1 MSDFGRTSGTPG
13 VLFPRSGSECEVAD
27 QMRITVLAISL
38 AAFLTL
44 GFEWLAVGIHG
55 LGASIGAGH
64 GFEKGA
70 SAGAAVAFLY
80 LIGAAFAMGRPLV
93 SSAVFSLAALVGI
106 AAGMWTAYSGLRLWG
121 WLAAALAVLS
131 LLGYQ
136 ERKTKQLGIRL
147 SKSDS

>member
-1 MSDFGRTSGTPG
+1 
-13 VLFPRSGSECEVAD
+13 
-27 QMRITVLAISL
+27 MRITVLAISL

-106 AAGMWTAYSGLRLWG
+106 AAGMWTAVSGLRLWG
-121 WLAAALAVLS
+121 WLAAALVVLS
-131 LLGYQ
+131 LLGYR
-136 ERKTKQLGIRL
+136 ERKTKQLGVRV
-147 SKSDS
+147 SEASATSEMRVR

>member
-1 MSDFGRTSGTPG
+1 MSDFGRTSGA
-13 VLFPRSGSECEVAD
+13 PRYCSLDPVSDCEVAD

-93 SSAVFSLAALVGI
+93 SSAVFTLAALVGI
-106 AAGMWTAYSGLRLWG
+106 AAGIWTTYSGLRLWG

-147 SKSDS
+147 SNSDS

>member
-1 MSDFGRTSGTPG
+1 M
-13 VLFPRSGSECEVAD
+13 
-27 QMRITVLAISL
+27 MRITVMAISQ

-44 GFEWLAVGIHG
+44 GFEWLSVGING

-64 GFEKGA
+64 GIEKGA

-80 LIGAAFAMGRPLV
+80 LIGAAVARGRPV
-93 SSAVFSLAALVGI
+93 ASSAVFSLAALVGI

-121 WLAAALAVLS
+121 WLAATLAVLS

-147 SKSDS
+147 SNSDS